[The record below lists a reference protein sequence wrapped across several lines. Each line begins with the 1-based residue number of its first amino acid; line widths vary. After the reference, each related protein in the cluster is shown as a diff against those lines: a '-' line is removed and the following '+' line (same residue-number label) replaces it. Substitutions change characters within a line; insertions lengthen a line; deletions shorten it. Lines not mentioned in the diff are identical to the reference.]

1 VIGPGRGLTKNDS
14 SVQLDQGENQ
24 PKPEIPIRI
33 FENPWPEEVE
43 KAGEGSPETAEKAG
57 EGVLETKESE
67 KPQESPKFRFSKAK
81 QKICGFGGKVQ
92 RKMILGKLNL
102 NVALRK

>member
-1 VIGPGRGLTKNDS
+1 M
-14 SVQLDQGENQ
+14 
-24 PKPEIPIRI
+24 
-33 FENPWPEEVE
+33 
-43 KAGEGSPETAEKAG
+43 
-57 EGVLETKESE
+57 VLETKESE

-102 NVALRK
+102 NVALRKQENCGASMLYLVGSGQGDLIRLVTLQMRSNVRKMSSP